1 MSNVLLEVMNKSG
14 IDSLLSSECTEIKKK
29 QKQLGINVDLAVVAA
44 SKDDS
49 IGAEDT
55 QQLTALPVY
64 FR

>member
-14 IDSLLSSECTEIKKK
+14 IDSLLSSECTEIKK
-29 QKQLGINVDLAVVAA
+29 QLGINVDLAVVAA

-49 IGAEDT
+49 IGAEDS
-55 QQLTALPVY
+55 QQLTALPVS